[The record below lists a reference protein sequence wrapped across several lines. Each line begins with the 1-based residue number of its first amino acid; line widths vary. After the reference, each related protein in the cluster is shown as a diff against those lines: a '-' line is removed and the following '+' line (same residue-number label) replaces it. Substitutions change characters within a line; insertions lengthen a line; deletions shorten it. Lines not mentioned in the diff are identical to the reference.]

1 MLFLVHRKELVD
13 QITRTFI
20 EWGVDMD
27 YCTVGMVQ
35 TITRR
40 VGKMQPPTL
49 IITDENHHS
58 LASTYKRIYDAFPRA
73 YRVGVTATPVRLNG
87 DGLGDVNDRLV
98 IGVSAKWLIE
108 NHFLAPYDYYA
119 PSVADLTGLH
129 VRQGEYLASEIEA
142 RMMNSAV
149 YGDVISHYT
158 RLGGGQKA
166 ICYCASIKHSTAVAE
181 AFNAAGI
188 PARHIDGETP
198 KPERAKIIND
208 FRAGRVPV
216 LCGGTGLYIKAIV
229 DHIQYE
235 EETGEDAALRERL
248 RRQAQDEGN
257 LAVWRQ
263 LQAMDP
269 QTAERI
275 HPNNLGRVI
284 RAIEVMQV
292 SGRSIREQEE
302 RSRQAP
308 CPYHVIQIGLRYRN
322 RENLY
327 ERIGRRVDAM
337 AEAGLLEEARA
348 VRQQGLTATAAQA
361 IGYKELYDWMDGT
374 LPLEEALENL
384 KRSTRRYAKRQLT
397 WFGADAR
404 IRWIEPDALQAG
416 ETVTEQAMRI
426 IENDG
431 EETA

>member
-1 MLFLVHRKELVD
+1 MPPKPNTLIAVVGPTASGKTALAIALAKELGGE
-13 QITRTFI
+13 I
-20 EWGVDMD
+20 
-27 YCTVGMVQ
+27 
-35 TITRR
+35 
-40 VGKMQPPTL
+40 
-49 IITDENHHS
+49 
-58 LASTYKRIYDAFPRA
+58 
-73 YRVGVTATPVRLNG
+73 
-87 DGLGDVNDRLV
+87 
-98 IGVSAKWLIE
+98 VSADSMQIYRGMDIATAKPTPEEMAEVPHHLIGFWPPE
-108 NHFLAPYDYYA
+108 KPF
-119 PSVADLTGLH
+119 SVAQYA
-129 VRQGEYLASEIEA
+129 VLARE
-142 RMMNSAV
+142 
-149 YGDVISHYT
+149 
-158 RLGGGQKA
+158 K
-166 ICYCASIKHSTAVAE
+166 
-181 AFNAAGI
+181 
-188 PARHIDGETP
+188 IDDIL
-198 KPERAKIIND
+198 R
-208 FRAGRVPV
+208 RGRVPV

-235 EETGEDAALRERL
+235 EETGGDAVLRERL

-308 CPYHVIQIGLRYRN
+308 CPYHVLQIGLRYRN

-361 IGYKELYDWMDGT
+361 IGYKELYDWMDGM

>member
-1 MLFLVHRKELVD
+1 MPPKPNTLIAVVGPTASGKTALAIALAKELGGE
-13 QITRTFI
+13 I
-20 EWGVDMD
+20 
-27 YCTVGMVQ
+27 
-35 TITRR
+35 
-40 VGKMQPPTL
+40 
-49 IITDENHHS
+49 
-58 LASTYKRIYDAFPRA
+58 
-73 YRVGVTATPVRLNG
+73 
-87 DGLGDVNDRLV
+87 
-98 IGVSAKWLIE
+98 VSADSMQIYRGMDIATAKPTPEEMAEVPHHLIGFWPPE
-108 NHFLAPYDYYA
+108 KPF
-119 PSVADLTGLH
+119 SVAQYA
-129 VRQGEYLASEIEA
+129 VLARE
-142 RMMNSAV
+142 
-149 YGDVISHYT
+149 
-158 RLGGGQKA
+158 K
-166 ICYCASIKHSTAVAE
+166 
-181 AFNAAGI
+181 
-188 PARHIDGETP
+188 IDDIL
-198 KPERAKIIND
+198 R
-208 FRAGRVPV
+208 RGRVPV

-269 QTAERI
+269 KTAERI

-308 CPYHVIQIGLRYRN
+308 CPYHVLQIGLRYRN

-337 AEAGLLEEARA
+337 AEAGLPEEARA

>member
-1 MLFLVHRKELVD
+1 MPPKPNTLIAVVGPTASGKTALAIALAKELGGE
-13 QITRTFI
+13 I
-20 EWGVDMD
+20 
-27 YCTVGMVQ
+27 
-35 TITRR
+35 
-40 VGKMQPPTL
+40 
-49 IITDENHHS
+49 
-58 LASTYKRIYDAFPRA
+58 
-73 YRVGVTATPVRLNG
+73 
-87 DGLGDVNDRLV
+87 
-98 IGVSAKWLIE
+98 VSADSMQIYRGMDIATAKPTPEEMAEVPHHLIGFWPPE
-108 NHFLAPYDYYA
+108 KPF
-119 PSVADLTGLH
+119 SVAQYA
-129 VRQGEYLASEIEA
+129 VLARE
-142 RMMNSAV
+142 
-149 YGDVISHYT
+149 
-158 RLGGGQKA
+158 K
-166 ICYCASIKHSTAVAE
+166 
-181 AFNAAGI
+181 
-188 PARHIDGETP
+188 IDDIL
-198 KPERAKIIND
+198 R
-208 FRAGRVPV
+208 RGRVPV

-235 EETGEDAALRERL
+235 EETGGDAVLRERL
-248 RRQAQDEGN
+248 RRQAQDKGN

-308 CPYHVIQIGLRYRN
+308 CPYHVLQIGLRYRN

>member
-1 MLFLVHRKELVD
+1 MPPKPNMLIAVVGPTASGKTALAIALAKELGGE
-13 QITRTFI
+13 I
-20 EWGVDMD
+20 
-27 YCTVGMVQ
+27 
-35 TITRR
+35 
-40 VGKMQPPTL
+40 
-49 IITDENHHS
+49 
-58 LASTYKRIYDAFPRA
+58 
-73 YRVGVTATPVRLNG
+73 
-87 DGLGDVNDRLV
+87 
-98 IGVSAKWLIE
+98 VSADSMQIYRGMDIATAKPTPEEMAEVPHHLIGFWPPE
-108 NHFLAPYDYYA
+108 KPF
-119 PSVADLTGLH
+119 SVAQYA
-129 VRQGEYLASEIEA
+129 VLARE
-142 RMMNSAV
+142 
-149 YGDVISHYT
+149 
-158 RLGGGQKA
+158 K
-166 ICYCASIKHSTAVAE
+166 
-181 AFNAAGI
+181 
-188 PARHIDGETP
+188 IDDIL
-198 KPERAKIIND
+198 R
-208 FRAGRVPV
+208 RGRVPV

-235 EETGEDAALRERL
+235 EETGGDAVLRERL

-308 CPYHVIQIGLRYRN
+308 CPYHVLQIGLRYRN

-327 ERIGRRVDAM
+327 ERIGCRVDAM

>member
-1 MLFLVHRKELVD
+1 MPPKPNTLIAVVGPTASGKTALAIALAKELGGE
-13 QITRTFI
+13 I
-20 EWGVDMD
+20 
-27 YCTVGMVQ
+27 
-35 TITRR
+35 
-40 VGKMQPPTL
+40 
-49 IITDENHHS
+49 
-58 LASTYKRIYDAFPRA
+58 
-73 YRVGVTATPVRLNG
+73 
-87 DGLGDVNDRLV
+87 
-98 IGVSAKWLIE
+98 VSADSMQIYRGMDIATAKPTPEEMAEVPHHLIGFWPPE
-108 NHFLAPYDYYA
+108 KPF
-119 PSVADLTGLH
+119 SVA
-129 VRQGEYLASEIEA
+129 QYAILARE
-142 RMMNSAV
+142 
-149 YGDVISHYT
+149 
-158 RLGGGQKA
+158 K
-166 ICYCASIKHSTAVAE
+166 
-181 AFNAAGI
+181 
-188 PARHIDGETP
+188 IDDIL
-198 KPERAKIIND
+198 R
-208 FRAGRVPV
+208 RGRVPV

-269 QTAERI
+269 KTAERI

-337 AEAGLLEEARA
+337 AEAGLPEEARA

-374 LPLEEALENL
+374 LPLEQALENL

-404 IRWIEPDALQAG
+404 IRWIEPDAQQAG

-426 IENDG
+426 IQNDG

>member
-1 MLFLVHRKELVD
+1 MRLQPNTLLVVAGPTASGKTALAIELAKA
-13 QITRTFI
+13 
-20 EWGVDMD
+20 
-27 YCTVGMVQ
+27 VGGE
-35 TITRR
+35 I
-40 VGKMQPPTL
+40 
-49 IITDENHHS
+49 
-58 LASTYKRIYDAFPRA
+58 
-73 YRVGVTATPVRLNG
+73 
-87 DGLGDVNDRLV
+87 
-98 IGVSAKWLIE
+98 VSADSMQIYRGMDIATAKPTPEEMAEVPHHLIGFWPPE
-108 NHFLAPYDYYA
+108 KPF
-119 PSVADLTGLH
+119 SVA
-129 VRQGEYLASEIEA
+129 QYAILARE
-142 RMMNSAV
+142 
-149 YGDVISHYT
+149 
-158 RLGGGQKA
+158 K
-166 ICYCASIKHSTAVAE
+166 
-181 AFNAAGI
+181 
-188 PARHIDGETP
+188 IDDIL
-198 KPERAKIIND
+198 R
-208 FRAGRVPV
+208 RGRVPV

-229 DHIQYE
+229 DHIPYE

-337 AEAGLLEEARA
+337 AEAGLPEEARA

-416 ETVTEQAMRI
+416 ETVTEQAMKI

>member
-1 MLFLVHRKELVD
+1 MPPKPNTLIAVVGPTASGKTALAIALAKELGGE
-13 QITRTFI
+13 I
-20 EWGVDMD
+20 
-27 YCTVGMVQ
+27 
-35 TITRR
+35 
-40 VGKMQPPTL
+40 
-49 IITDENHHS
+49 
-58 LASTYKRIYDAFPRA
+58 
-73 YRVGVTATPVRLNG
+73 
-87 DGLGDVNDRLV
+87 
-98 IGVSAKWLIE
+98 VSADSMQIYRGMDIATAKPTPEGMAEVPHHLIGFWPPE
-108 NHFLAPYDYYA
+108 KPF
-119 PSVADLTGLH
+119 SVAQYAL
-129 VRQGEYLASEIEA
+129 LARE
-142 RMMNSAV
+142 
-149 YGDVISHYT
+149 
-158 RLGGGQKA
+158 K
-166 ICYCASIKHSTAVAE
+166 
-181 AFNAAGI
+181 
-188 PARHIDGETP
+188 IDDIL
-198 KPERAKIIND
+198 R
-208 FRAGRVPV
+208 RGRVPV

-337 AEAGLLEEARA
+337 AEAGLPEEARA

-416 ETVTEQAMRI
+416 ETVTEQAMKI

>member
-1 MLFLVHRKELVD
+1 MPPKPNTLIAVVGPTASGKTALAIALAKELGGE
-13 QITRTFI
+13 I
-20 EWGVDMD
+20 
-27 YCTVGMVQ
+27 
-35 TITRR
+35 
-40 VGKMQPPTL
+40 
-49 IITDENHHS
+49 
-58 LASTYKRIYDAFPRA
+58 
-73 YRVGVTATPVRLNG
+73 
-87 DGLGDVNDRLV
+87 
-98 IGVSAKWLIE
+98 VSADSMQIYRGMDIATAKPTPEEMAEVPHHLIGFWPPE
-108 NHFLAPYDYYA
+108 KPF
-119 PSVADLTGLH
+119 SVA
-129 VRQGEYLASEIEA
+129 QYAILARE
-142 RMMNSAV
+142 
-149 YGDVISHYT
+149 
-158 RLGGGQKA
+158 K
-166 ICYCASIKHSTAVAE
+166 
-181 AFNAAGI
+181 
-188 PARHIDGETP
+188 IDDIL
-198 KPERAKIIND
+198 R
-208 FRAGRVPV
+208 RGRVPV

-337 AEAGLLEEARA
+337 AEAGLPEEARA

-361 IGYKELYDWMDGT
+361 IGYKELYDWMDGM

>member
-1 MLFLVHRKELVD
+1 MPPKPNTLIAVVGPTASGKTALAIALAKELGGE
-13 QITRTFI
+13 I
-20 EWGVDMD
+20 
-27 YCTVGMVQ
+27 
-35 TITRR
+35 
-40 VGKMQPPTL
+40 
-49 IITDENHHS
+49 
-58 LASTYKRIYDAFPRA
+58 
-73 YRVGVTATPVRLNG
+73 
-87 DGLGDVNDRLV
+87 
-98 IGVSAKWLIE
+98 VSADSMQIYRGMDIATAKPTPEEMAEVPHHLIGFWPPE
-108 NHFLAPYDYYA
+108 KPF
-119 PSVADLTGLH
+119 SVAQYA
-129 VRQGEYLASEIEA
+129 VLARE
-142 RMMNSAV
+142 
-149 YGDVISHYT
+149 
-158 RLGGGQKA
+158 K
-166 ICYCASIKHSTAVAE
+166 
-181 AFNAAGI
+181 
-188 PARHIDGETP
+188 IDDIL
-198 KPERAKIIND
+198 R
-208 FRAGRVPV
+208 RGRVPV

-308 CPYHVIQIGLRYRN
+308 CPYHVLQIGLRYRN

-337 AEAGLLEEARA
+337 AEAGLPEEARA

>member
-1 MLFLVHRKELVD
+1 MPPKPNTLIAVVGPTASGKTALAIALAKELGGE
-13 QITRTFI
+13 I
-20 EWGVDMD
+20 
-27 YCTVGMVQ
+27 
-35 TITRR
+35 
-40 VGKMQPPTL
+40 
-49 IITDENHHS
+49 
-58 LASTYKRIYDAFPRA
+58 
-73 YRVGVTATPVRLNG
+73 
-87 DGLGDVNDRLV
+87 
-98 IGVSAKWLIE
+98 VSADSMQIYRGMDIATAKPTPEEMAEVPHHLIGFWPPE
-108 NHFLAPYDYYA
+108 KPF
-119 PSVADLTGLH
+119 SVAQYAL
-129 VRQGEYLASEIEA
+129 LARE
-142 RMMNSAV
+142 
-149 YGDVISHYT
+149 
-158 RLGGGQKA
+158 K
-166 ICYCASIKHSTAVAE
+166 
-181 AFNAAGI
+181 
-188 PARHIDGETP
+188 IDDIL
-198 KPERAKIIND
+198 R
-208 FRAGRVPV
+208 RGRVPV

-337 AEAGLLEEARA
+337 TEAGLPEEARA

-361 IGYKELYDWMDGT
+361 IGYKELYDWMDGM

>member
-1 MLFLVHRKELVD
+1 MPPKPNTLIAVVGPTASGKTALAIALAKELGGE
-13 QITRTFI
+13 I
-20 EWGVDMD
+20 
-27 YCTVGMVQ
+27 
-35 TITRR
+35 
-40 VGKMQPPTL
+40 
-49 IITDENHHS
+49 
-58 LASTYKRIYDAFPRA
+58 
-73 YRVGVTATPVRLNG
+73 
-87 DGLGDVNDRLV
+87 
-98 IGVSAKWLIE
+98 VSADSMQIYRGMDIATAKPTPEEMAEVPHHLIGFWPPE
-108 NHFLAPYDYYA
+108 KPF
-119 PSVADLTGLH
+119 SVA
-129 VRQGEYLASEIEA
+129 QYAILARE
-142 RMMNSAV
+142 
-149 YGDVISHYT
+149 
-158 RLGGGQKA
+158 K
-166 ICYCASIKHSTAVAE
+166 
-181 AFNAAGI
+181 
-188 PARHIDGETP
+188 IDDIL
-198 KPERAKIIND
+198 R
-208 FRAGRVPV
+208 RGRVPV

-269 QTAERI
+269 KTAERI

-308 CPYHVIQIGLRYRN
+308 CPYHVLQIGLRYRN

-337 AEAGLLEEARA
+337 AEAGLPEEARA

-361 IGYKELYDWMDGT
+361 IGYKELYDWMDGM

>member
-1 MLFLVHRKELVD
+1 MPPKPNTLIAAVGPTASGKTALAIALAKELGGE
-13 QITRTFI
+13 I
-20 EWGVDMD
+20 
-27 YCTVGMVQ
+27 
-35 TITRR
+35 
-40 VGKMQPPTL
+40 
-49 IITDENHHS
+49 
-58 LASTYKRIYDAFPRA
+58 
-73 YRVGVTATPVRLNG
+73 
-87 DGLGDVNDRLV
+87 
-98 IGVSAKWLIE
+98 VSADSMQIYRGMDIATAKPTPEEMAEVPHHLIGFWPPE
-108 NHFLAPYDYYA
+108 KPF
-119 PSVADLTGLH
+119 SVAQYA
-129 VRQGEYLASEIEA
+129 VLARE
-142 RMMNSAV
+142 
-149 YGDVISHYT
+149 
-158 RLGGGQKA
+158 K
-166 ICYCASIKHSTAVAE
+166 
-181 AFNAAGI
+181 
-188 PARHIDGETP
+188 IDDIL
-198 KPERAKIIND
+198 R
-208 FRAGRVPV
+208 RGRVPV

-235 EETGEDAALRERL
+235 EETGGDAVLRERL

-308 CPYHVIQIGLRYRN
+308 CPYHVLQIGLRYRN

>member
-1 MLFLVHRKELVD
+1 MPPKPNTLIAVVGPTASGKTALAIALAKELGGE
-13 QITRTFI
+13 I
-20 EWGVDMD
+20 
-27 YCTVGMVQ
+27 
-35 TITRR
+35 
-40 VGKMQPPTL
+40 
-49 IITDENHHS
+49 
-58 LASTYKRIYDAFPRA
+58 
-73 YRVGVTATPVRLNG
+73 
-87 DGLGDVNDRLV
+87 
-98 IGVSAKWLIE
+98 VSADSMQIYRGMDIATAKPTPEEMAEVPHHLIGFWPPE
-108 NHFLAPYDYYA
+108 KPF
-119 PSVADLTGLH
+119 SVAQYA
-129 VRQGEYLASEIEA
+129 VLARE
-142 RMMNSAV
+142 
-149 YGDVISHYT
+149 
-158 RLGGGQKA
+158 K
-166 ICYCASIKHSTAVAE
+166 
-181 AFNAAGI
+181 
-188 PARHIDGETP
+188 IDDIL
-198 KPERAKIIND
+198 R
-208 FRAGRVPV
+208 RGRVPV

-337 AEAGLLEEARA
+337 AEAGLPEEARA

-374 LPLEEALENL
+374 LPLEQALENL

>member
-1 MLFLVHRKELVD
+1 MPPKPNTLIAVVGPTASGKTALAIAKELGGE
-13 QITRTFI
+13 I
-20 EWGVDMD
+20 
-27 YCTVGMVQ
+27 
-35 TITRR
+35 
-40 VGKMQPPTL
+40 
-49 IITDENHHS
+49 
-58 LASTYKRIYDAFPRA
+58 
-73 YRVGVTATPVRLNG
+73 
-87 DGLGDVNDRLV
+87 
-98 IGVSAKWLIE
+98 VSADSMQIYRGMDIATAKPTPEEMAEVPHHLIGFWPPE
-108 NHFLAPYDYYA
+108 KPF
-119 PSVADLTGLH
+119 SVAQYA
-129 VRQGEYLASEIEA
+129 VLARE
-142 RMMNSAV
+142 
-149 YGDVISHYT
+149 
-158 RLGGGQKA
+158 K
-166 ICYCASIKHSTAVAE
+166 
-181 AFNAAGI
+181 
-188 PARHIDGETP
+188 IDDIL
-198 KPERAKIIND
+198 R
-208 FRAGRVPV
+208 RGRVPV

-235 EETGEDAALRERL
+235 EETGGDAVLRERL

>member
-1 MLFLVHRKELVD
+1 MPPKPNTLIAVVGPTASGKTALAIALAKELGGE
-13 QITRTFI
+13 I
-20 EWGVDMD
+20 
-27 YCTVGMVQ
+27 
-35 TITRR
+35 
-40 VGKMQPPTL
+40 
-49 IITDENHHS
+49 
-58 LASTYKRIYDAFPRA
+58 
-73 YRVGVTATPVRLNG
+73 
-87 DGLGDVNDRLV
+87 
-98 IGVSAKWLIE
+98 VSADSMQIYRGMDIATAKPTPEEMAEVPHHLIGFWPPE
-108 NHFLAPYDYYA
+108 KPF
-119 PSVADLTGLH
+119 SVA
-129 VRQGEYLASEIEA
+129 QYAILARE
-142 RMMNSAV
+142 
-149 YGDVISHYT
+149 
-158 RLGGGQKA
+158 K
-166 ICYCASIKHSTAVAE
+166 
-181 AFNAAGI
+181 
-188 PARHIDGETP
+188 IDDIL
-198 KPERAKIIND
+198 R
-208 FRAGRVPV
+208 RGRVPV

-308 CPYHVIQIGLRYRN
+308 CPYHVLQIGLRYRN

-361 IGYKELYDWMDGT
+361 IGYKELYDWMDGM

>member
-1 MLFLVHRKELVD
+1 MPPKPNTLIAVVGPTASGKTALAIALAKELGGE
-13 QITRTFI
+13 I
-20 EWGVDMD
+20 
-27 YCTVGMVQ
+27 
-35 TITRR
+35 
-40 VGKMQPPTL
+40 
-49 IITDENHHS
+49 
-58 LASTYKRIYDAFPRA
+58 
-73 YRVGVTATPVRLNG
+73 
-87 DGLGDVNDRLV
+87 
-98 IGVSAKWLIE
+98 VSADSMQIYRGMDIATAKPTPEEMAEVPHHLIGFWPPE
-108 NHFLAPYDYYA
+108 KPF
-119 PSVADLTGLH
+119 SVA
-129 VRQGEYLASEIEA
+129 QYAILARE
-142 RMMNSAV
+142 
-149 YGDVISHYT
+149 
-158 RLGGGQKA
+158 K
-166 ICYCASIKHSTAVAE
+166 
-181 AFNAAGI
+181 
-188 PARHIDGETP
+188 IDDIL
-198 KPERAKIIND
+198 R
-208 FRAGRVPV
+208 RGRVPV

-235 EETGEDAALRERL
+235 EETGGDAVLRERL

-308 CPYHVIQIGLRYRN
+308 CPYHVLQIGLRYRN

-416 ETVTEQAMRI
+416 ETVTEQAMKI

>member
-1 MLFLVHRKELVD
+1 MPPKPNTLIAVVGPTASGKTALAIALAKELGGE
-13 QITRTFI
+13 I
-20 EWGVDMD
+20 
-27 YCTVGMVQ
+27 
-35 TITRR
+35 
-40 VGKMQPPTL
+40 
-49 IITDENHHS
+49 
-58 LASTYKRIYDAFPRA
+58 
-73 YRVGVTATPVRLNG
+73 
-87 DGLGDVNDRLV
+87 
-98 IGVSAKWLIE
+98 VSADSMQIYRGMDIATAKPTPEEMAEVPHHLIGFWPPE
-108 NHFLAPYDYYA
+108 KPF
-119 PSVADLTGLH
+119 SVAQYA
-129 VRQGEYLASEIEA
+129 VLARE
-142 RMMNSAV
+142 
-149 YGDVISHYT
+149 
-158 RLGGGQKA
+158 K
-166 ICYCASIKHSTAVAE
+166 
-181 AFNAAGI
+181 
-188 PARHIDGETP
+188 IDDIL
-198 KPERAKIIND
+198 R
-208 FRAGRVPV
+208 RGRVPV

-235 EETGEDAALRERL
+235 EETGGDAVLRERL

-308 CPYHVIQIGLRYRN
+308 CPYHVLQIGLRYRN

-361 IGYKELYDWMDGT
+361 IGYKELYDWMEGT

>member
-1 MLFLVHRKELVD
+1 MPPKPNTLIAVVGPTASGKTALAIALAKELGGE
-13 QITRTFI
+13 I
-20 EWGVDMD
+20 
-27 YCTVGMVQ
+27 
-35 TITRR
+35 
-40 VGKMQPPTL
+40 
-49 IITDENHHS
+49 
-58 LASTYKRIYDAFPRA
+58 
-73 YRVGVTATPVRLNG
+73 
-87 DGLGDVNDRLV
+87 
-98 IGVSAKWLIE
+98 VSADSMQIYRGMDIATAKPTPEEMAEVPHHLIGFWPPE
-108 NHFLAPYDYYA
+108 KPF
-119 PSVADLTGLH
+119 SVAQYAI
-129 VRQGEYLASEIEA
+129 RA
-142 RMMNSAV
+142 RE
-149 YGDVISHYT
+149 
-158 RLGGGQKA
+158 K
-166 ICYCASIKHSTAVAE
+166 
-181 AFNAAGI
+181 
-188 PARHIDGETP
+188 IDDIL
-198 KPERAKIIND
+198 R
-208 FRAGRVPV
+208 RGRVPV

-269 QTAERI
+269 KTAERI

>member
-1 MLFLVHRKELVD
+1 MPPKPNTLIAVVGPTASGKTALAIALAKELGGE
-13 QITRTFI
+13 I
-20 EWGVDMD
+20 
-27 YCTVGMVQ
+27 
-35 TITRR
+35 
-40 VGKMQPPTL
+40 
-49 IITDENHHS
+49 
-58 LASTYKRIYDAFPRA
+58 
-73 YRVGVTATPVRLNG
+73 
-87 DGLGDVNDRLV
+87 
-98 IGVSAKWLIE
+98 VSADSMQIYRGMDIATAKPTPEEMAEVPHHLIGFWPPE
-108 NHFLAPYDYYA
+108 KPF
-119 PSVADLTGLH
+119 SVA
-129 VRQGEYLASEIEA
+129 QYAILARE
-142 RMMNSAV
+142 
-149 YGDVISHYT
+149 
-158 RLGGGQKA
+158 K
-166 ICYCASIKHSTAVAE
+166 
-181 AFNAAGI
+181 
-188 PARHIDGETP
+188 IDDIL
-198 KPERAKIIND
+198 R
-208 FRAGRVPV
+208 RGRVPV

-235 EETGEDAALRERL
+235 EETGGDAVLRERL

-327 ERIGRRVDAM
+327 ERIERRVDAM
-337 AEAGLLEEARA
+337 AEAGLPEEARA

>member
-1 MLFLVHRKELVD
+1 MPPKPNTLIAVVAPTASGKTALAIALAKELGGE
-13 QITRTFI
+13 I
-20 EWGVDMD
+20 
-27 YCTVGMVQ
+27 
-35 TITRR
+35 
-40 VGKMQPPTL
+40 
-49 IITDENHHS
+49 
-58 LASTYKRIYDAFPRA
+58 
-73 YRVGVTATPVRLNG
+73 
-87 DGLGDVNDRLV
+87 
-98 IGVSAKWLIE
+98 VSADSMQIYRGMDIATAKPTPEQMAEVPHHLIGFWPPE
-108 NHFLAPYDYYA
+108 KPF
-119 PSVADLTGLH
+119 SVAQYA
-129 VRQGEYLASEIEA
+129 VLARE
-142 RMMNSAV
+142 
-149 YGDVISHYT
+149 
-158 RLGGGQKA
+158 K
-166 ICYCASIKHSTAVAE
+166 
-181 AFNAAGI
+181 
-188 PARHIDGETP
+188 IDDIL
-198 KPERAKIIND
+198 R
-208 FRAGRVPV
+208 RGRVPV

-269 QTAERI
+269 KTAERI

-337 AEAGLLEEARA
+337 AEAGLPEEARA

-416 ETVTEQAMRI
+416 ETVTEQAMKI

>member
-1 MLFLVHRKELVD
+1 MSPKPNTLIAVVGPTASGKTALAIALAKELGGE
-13 QITRTFI
+13 I
-20 EWGVDMD
+20 
-27 YCTVGMVQ
+27 
-35 TITRR
+35 
-40 VGKMQPPTL
+40 
-49 IITDENHHS
+49 
-58 LASTYKRIYDAFPRA
+58 
-73 YRVGVTATPVRLNG
+73 
-87 DGLGDVNDRLV
+87 
-98 IGVSAKWLIE
+98 VSADSMQIYRGMDIATAKPTPEEMAEVPHHLIGFWPPE
-108 NHFLAPYDYYA
+108 KPF
-119 PSVADLTGLH
+119 SVA
-129 VRQGEYLASEIEA
+129 QYAILARE
-142 RMMNSAV
+142 
-149 YGDVISHYT
+149 
-158 RLGGGQKA
+158 K
-166 ICYCASIKHSTAVAE
+166 
-181 AFNAAGI
+181 
-188 PARHIDGETP
+188 IDDIL
-198 KPERAKIIND
+198 R
-208 FRAGRVPV
+208 RGRVPV

-327 ERIGRRVDAM
+327 ERIGHRVDAM
-337 AEAGLLEEARA
+337 AEAGLPEEARA

-361 IGYKELYDWMDGT
+361 IGYKELYDWMDGM

>member
-1 MLFLVHRKELVD
+1 MPPKPNMLIAVVGPTASGKTALAIALAKELGGE
-13 QITRTFI
+13 I
-20 EWGVDMD
+20 
-27 YCTVGMVQ
+27 
-35 TITRR
+35 
-40 VGKMQPPTL
+40 
-49 IITDENHHS
+49 
-58 LASTYKRIYDAFPRA
+58 
-73 YRVGVTATPVRLNG
+73 
-87 DGLGDVNDRLV
+87 
-98 IGVSAKWLIE
+98 VSADSMQIYRGMDIATAKPTPEEMAEVPHHLIGFWPPE
-108 NHFLAPYDYYA
+108 KHF
-119 PSVADLTGLH
+119 SVAQYA
-129 VRQGEYLASEIEA
+129 VLARE
-142 RMMNSAV
+142 
-149 YGDVISHYT
+149 
-158 RLGGGQKA
+158 K
-166 ICYCASIKHSTAVAE
+166 
-181 AFNAAGI
+181 
-188 PARHIDGETP
+188 IDDIL
-198 KPERAKIIND
+198 R
-208 FRAGRVPV
+208 RGRVPV

-235 EETGEDAALRERL
+235 EETGGDAVLRERL
-248 RRQAQDEGN
+248 RRQAQDKGN

-308 CPYHVIQIGLRYRN
+308 CPYHVLQIGLRYRN

>member
-1 MLFLVHRKELVD
+1 MPPKPNTLIAVVGPTASGKTALAIALAKELGGE
-13 QITRTFI
+13 I
-20 EWGVDMD
+20 
-27 YCTVGMVQ
+27 
-35 TITRR
+35 
-40 VGKMQPPTL
+40 
-49 IITDENHHS
+49 
-58 LASTYKRIYDAFPRA
+58 
-73 YRVGVTATPVRLNG
+73 
-87 DGLGDVNDRLV
+87 
-98 IGVSAKWLIE
+98 VSADSMQIYRGMDIATAKPTPEEMAEVPHHLIGFWPPE
-108 NHFLAPYDYYA
+108 KPF
-119 PSVADLTGLH
+119 SVA
-129 VRQGEYLASEIEA
+129 QYAILARE
-142 RMMNSAV
+142 
-149 YGDVISHYT
+149 
-158 RLGGGQKA
+158 K
-166 ICYCASIKHSTAVAE
+166 
-181 AFNAAGI
+181 
-188 PARHIDGETP
+188 IDDIL
-198 KPERAKIIND
+198 R
-208 FRAGRVPV
+208 RGRVPV

-361 IGYKELYDWMDGT
+361 IGYKELYDWMDGM

-416 ETVTEQAMRI
+416 ETVTEQAMKI

>member
-1 MLFLVHRKELVD
+1 MPPKPNTLIAVVGPTASGKTALAIALAKELGGE
-13 QITRTFI
+13 I
-20 EWGVDMD
+20 
-27 YCTVGMVQ
+27 
-35 TITRR
+35 
-40 VGKMQPPTL
+40 
-49 IITDENHHS
+49 
-58 LASTYKRIYDAFPRA
+58 
-73 YRVGVTATPVRLNG
+73 
-87 DGLGDVNDRLV
+87 
-98 IGVSAKWLIE
+98 VSADSMQIYRGMDIATAKPTPEEMAEVPHHLIGFWPPE
-108 NHFLAPYDYYA
+108 KPF
-119 PSVADLTGLH
+119 SVAQYA
-129 VRQGEYLASEIEA
+129 VLARE
-142 RMMNSAV
+142 
-149 YGDVISHYT
+149 
-158 RLGGGQKA
+158 K
-166 ICYCASIKHSTAVAE
+166 
-181 AFNAAGI
+181 
-188 PARHIDGETP
+188 IDDIL
-198 KPERAKIIND
+198 R
-208 FRAGRVPV
+208 RGRVPV
-216 LCGGTGLYIKAIV
+216 LCGGTGLYIKAIE

-235 EETGEDAALRERL
+235 EKTGGDAVLRERL

-308 CPYHVIQIGLRYRN
+308 CPYHVLQIGLRYRN

-337 AEAGLLEEARA
+337 AEAGLPEEARA

-404 IRWIEPDALQAG
+404 IRWIEPRALQAG
-416 ETVTEQAMRI
+416 ETVAGQAMTV

-431 EETA
+431 GETA

>member
-1 MLFLVHRKELVD
+1 MPPKPNTLIAVVGPTASGKTALAIALAKELGGE
-13 QITRTFI
+13 I
-20 EWGVDMD
+20 
-27 YCTVGMVQ
+27 
-35 TITRR
+35 
-40 VGKMQPPTL
+40 
-49 IITDENHHS
+49 
-58 LASTYKRIYDAFPRA
+58 
-73 YRVGVTATPVRLNG
+73 
-87 DGLGDVNDRLV
+87 
-98 IGVSAKWLIE
+98 VSADSMQIYRGMDIATAKPTPEEMAEVPHHLIGFWPPE
-108 NHFLAPYDYYA
+108 KPF
-119 PSVADLTGLH
+119 SVAQYAL
-129 VRQGEYLASEIEA
+129 LARE
-142 RMMNSAV
+142 
-149 YGDVISHYT
+149 
-158 RLGGGQKA
+158 K
-166 ICYCASIKHSTAVAE
+166 
-181 AFNAAGI
+181 
-188 PARHIDGETP
+188 IDDIL
-198 KPERAKIIND
+198 R
-208 FRAGRVPV
+208 RGRVPV

-361 IGYKELYDWMDGT
+361 IGYKELYDWMDGM

>member
-1 MLFLVHRKELVD
+1 MPPKPNTLIAVVGPTASGKTALAIALAKELGGE
-13 QITRTFI
+13 I
-20 EWGVDMD
+20 
-27 YCTVGMVQ
+27 
-35 TITRR
+35 
-40 VGKMQPPTL
+40 
-49 IITDENHHS
+49 
-58 LASTYKRIYDAFPRA
+58 
-73 YRVGVTATPVRLNG
+73 
-87 DGLGDVNDRLV
+87 
-98 IGVSAKWLIE
+98 VSADSMQIYRGMDIATAKPTPEEMAEVPHHLIGFWPPE
-108 NHFLAPYDYYA
+108 KPF
-119 PSVADLTGLH
+119 SVA
-129 VRQGEYLASEIEA
+129 QYAILARE
-142 RMMNSAV
+142 
-149 YGDVISHYT
+149 
-158 RLGGGQKA
+158 K
-166 ICYCASIKHSTAVAE
+166 
-181 AFNAAGI
+181 
-188 PARHIDGETP
+188 IDDIL
-198 KPERAKIIND
+198 R
-208 FRAGRVPV
+208 RGRVPV

-235 EETGEDAALRERL
+235 EETGGDAALRERL

-374 LPLEEALENL
+374 LPLEQALENL

>member
-1 MLFLVHRKELVD
+1 MPPKPNTLIAVVGPTASGKTALAIALAKELGGE
-13 QITRTFI
+13 I
-20 EWGVDMD
+20 
-27 YCTVGMVQ
+27 
-35 TITRR
+35 
-40 VGKMQPPTL
+40 
-49 IITDENHHS
+49 
-58 LASTYKRIYDAFPRA
+58 
-73 YRVGVTATPVRLNG
+73 
-87 DGLGDVNDRLV
+87 
-98 IGVSAKWLIE
+98 VSADSMQIYRGMDIATAKPTPEEMAEVPHHLIGFWPPE
-108 NHFLAPYDYYA
+108 KPF
-119 PSVADLTGLH
+119 SVAQYA
-129 VRQGEYLASEIEA
+129 VLARE
-142 RMMNSAV
+142 
-149 YGDVISHYT
+149 
-158 RLGGGQKA
+158 K
-166 ICYCASIKHSTAVAE
+166 
-181 AFNAAGI
+181 
-188 PARHIDGETP
+188 IDDIL
-198 KPERAKIIND
+198 R
-208 FRAGRVPV
+208 RGRVPV

-235 EETGEDAALRERL
+235 EETGGDAVLRERL

-416 ETVTEQAMRI
+416 ETVTEQAMKI

>member
-1 MLFLVHRKELVD
+1 MPPKPNTLIAVVGPTASGKTALAIALAKELGGE
-13 QITRTFI
+13 I
-20 EWGVDMD
+20 
-27 YCTVGMVQ
+27 
-35 TITRR
+35 
-40 VGKMQPPTL
+40 
-49 IITDENHHS
+49 
-58 LASTYKRIYDAFPRA
+58 
-73 YRVGVTATPVRLNG
+73 
-87 DGLGDVNDRLV
+87 
-98 IGVSAKWLIE
+98 VSADSMQIYRGMDIATAKPTPEEMAEVPHHLIGFWPPE
-108 NHFLAPYDYYA
+108 KPF
-119 PSVADLTGLH
+119 SVA
-129 VRQGEYLASEIEA
+129 QYAILARE
-142 RMMNSAV
+142 
-149 YGDVISHYT
+149 
-158 RLGGGQKA
+158 K
-166 ICYCASIKHSTAVAE
+166 
-181 AFNAAGI
+181 
-188 PARHIDGETP
+188 IDDIL
-198 KPERAKIIND
+198 R
-208 FRAGRVPV
+208 RGRVPV

-235 EETGEDAALRERL
+235 EETGGDAVLRERL

-308 CPYHVIQIGLRYRN
+308 CPYHVLQIGLRYRN

-337 AEAGLLEEARA
+337 TEAGLPEEARA

-361 IGYKELYDWMDGT
+361 IGYKELYDWMDGM

>member
-1 MLFLVHRKELVD
+1 MSPKLNTLIAVVGPTASGKTARAIALAKELGGE
-13 QITRTFI
+13 I
-20 EWGVDMD
+20 
-27 YCTVGMVQ
+27 
-35 TITRR
+35 
-40 VGKMQPPTL
+40 
-49 IITDENHHS
+49 
-58 LASTYKRIYDAFPRA
+58 
-73 YRVGVTATPVRLNG
+73 
-87 DGLGDVNDRLV
+87 
-98 IGVSAKWLIE
+98 VSADSMQIYRGMDIATAKPTPEEMAEVPHHLIGFWPPE
-108 NHFLAPYDYYA
+108 KPF
-119 PSVADLTGLH
+119 SVAQYA
-129 VRQGEYLASEIEA
+129 VLARE
-142 RMMNSAV
+142 
-149 YGDVISHYT
+149 
-158 RLGGGQKA
+158 K
-166 ICYCASIKHSTAVAE
+166 
-181 AFNAAGI
+181 
-188 PARHIDGETP
+188 IDDIL
-198 KPERAKIIND
+198 R
-208 FRAGRVPV
+208 RGRVPV

-337 AEAGLLEEARA
+337 AEAGLPEEARA

>member
-1 MLFLVHRKELVD
+1 MPPKPNTLIAVVGPTASGKTALAIALAKELGGE
-13 QITRTFI
+13 I
-20 EWGVDMD
+20 
-27 YCTVGMVQ
+27 
-35 TITRR
+35 
-40 VGKMQPPTL
+40 
-49 IITDENHHS
+49 
-58 LASTYKRIYDAFPRA
+58 
-73 YRVGVTATPVRLNG
+73 
-87 DGLGDVNDRLV
+87 
-98 IGVSAKWLIE
+98 VSADSMQIYRGMDIATAKPTPEEMAEVPHHLIGFWPPE
-108 NHFLAPYDYYA
+108 KPF
-119 PSVADLTGLH
+119 SVAQYA
-129 VRQGEYLASEIEA
+129 VLARE
-142 RMMNSAV
+142 
-149 YGDVISHYT
+149 
-158 RLGGGQKA
+158 K
-166 ICYCASIKHSTAVAE
+166 
-181 AFNAAGI
+181 
-188 PARHIDGETP
+188 IDDIL
-198 KPERAKIIND
+198 R
-208 FRAGRVPV
+208 RGRVPV

-235 EETGEDAALRERL
+235 EETGGDAALRERL

-337 AEAGLLEEARA
+337 AEAGLPEEARA

-416 ETVTEQAMRI
+416 ETVTEQAMKI